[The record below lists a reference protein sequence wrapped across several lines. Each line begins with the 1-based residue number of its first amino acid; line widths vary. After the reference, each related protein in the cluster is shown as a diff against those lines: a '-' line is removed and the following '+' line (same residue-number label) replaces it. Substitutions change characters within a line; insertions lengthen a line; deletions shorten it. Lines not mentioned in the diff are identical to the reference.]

1 MAGQLTDHSVWI
13 NLTHKPLNHQ
23 KLSSVIAKSGCV
35 LFCSRL
41 FFALSVLALA
51 QSAHSVALHAGILLS
66 HDSPHPLMHS
76 AVWGI
81 HRFPGW
87 LFLELICVYVR
98 MCVLA
103 ICMSMSLTQSICYT
117 SSGTNLS
124 NISYDCVVPQNL
136 EWFMCMCVCMLWATS
151 HHIALLWQ
159 CTKANVSAHLILCA
173 CVFSQLQ
180 EADQMP
186 NYM

>member
-1 MAGQLTDHSVWI
+1 MSGWEQNCNRPPSPYVSAGVAGQLTDHSVWI
-13 NLTHKPLNHQ
+13 NLTHKPLNLQ
-23 KLSSVIAKSGCV
+23 MLSSVLAKSGCV

-51 QSAHSVALHAGILLS
+51 QPAHSVALHAGILLS

-76 AVWGI
+76 VVWGI

-87 LFLELICVYVR
+87 LFLELICV
-98 MCVLA
+98 CVCVCVCACVIA

-117 SSGTNLS
+117 SSGTHLS

-136 EWFMCMCVCMLWATS
+136 E
-151 HHIALLWQ
+151 
-159 CTKANVSAHLILCA
+159 
-173 CVFSQLQ
+173 
-180 EADQMP
+180 
-186 NYM
+186 

>member
-1 MAGQLTDHSVWI
+1 MSGWEHNCNRPPSPYVSAKMAGRLTDHIVWI
-13 NLTHKPLNHQ
+13 NVTHKPLNYQ
-23 KLSSVIAKSGCV
+23 MLSSFLAKSGCV

-51 QSAHSVALHAGILLS
+51 RSARSVALHAGILLS

-76 AVWGI
+76 VVWGI

-87 LFLELICVYVR
+87 LFLELICVC
-98 MCVLA
+98 MCTCVLA

-124 NISYDCVVPQNL
+124 NISYDCGAPKFRVIHVY
-136 EWFMCMCVCMLWATS
+136 VCLHALSDLTS
-151 HHIALLWQ
+151 YCITLTVH
-159 CTKANVSAHLILCA
+159 
-173 CVFSQLQ
+173 
-180 EADQMP
+180 
-186 NYM
+186 